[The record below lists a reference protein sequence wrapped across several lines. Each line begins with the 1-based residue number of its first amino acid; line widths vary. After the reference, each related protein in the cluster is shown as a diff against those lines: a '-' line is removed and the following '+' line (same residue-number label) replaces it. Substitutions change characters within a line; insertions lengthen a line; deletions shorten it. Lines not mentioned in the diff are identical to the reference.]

1 MNQAHAREQRNQ
13 TQGHDLVLLK
23 QPSTSDLP
31 SSQAREDNDSSK
43 DGTPPAE
50 EKGRPVSSTGAGLR
64 RRSIPCSHALS

>member
-23 QPSTSDLP
+23 EATTSNLP
-31 SSQAREDNDSSK
+31 SSQARKDNDSGK

-50 EKGRPVSSTGAGLR
+50 EESRPVSSTGAGLR
-64 RRSIPCSHALS
+64 RRSVPYSHALV